1 MAWNLYLRDKTL
13 KSTVVSGT
21 TARIPRTQSLPPMY
35 MPKST
40 P

>member
-1 MAWNLYLRDKTL
+1 MVWKQYLRDKTL
-13 KSTVVSGT
+13 KSTVASAS
-21 TARIPRTQSLPPMY
+21 TARIPRPQSLPPKY